1 MIFAKDWSCLQTST
15 VFNQASRTPVIP
27 PASEDFIC
35 LTLLFNIFFEPHQD
49 HVSPL
54 SRPASLGFLA
64 GQTGTPHPQSDH
76 PKAKMF
82 KVLKDILE
90 EKGEG
95 SSVTTRAKLGG
106 RVRSA
111 AAKEAVAK
119 QLQKGVE
126 KLEGSSLVDLKTGE
140 IKTKKK
146 KTQKEKS
153 PEELALKEAKTYT
166 KKLLGFNGHP

>member
-1 MIFAKDWSCLQTST
+1 MY
-15 VFNQASRTPVIP
+15 
-27 PASEDFIC
+27 
-35 LTLLFNIFFEPHQD
+35 FFEPHQD

-82 KVLKDILE
+82 KVWKDILE

-95 SSVTTRAKLGG
+95 SSVTTRAKVGG

-126 KLEGSSLVDLKTGE
+126 KLEGTSLVDLKTGE

-153 PEELALKEAKTYT
+153 PEEIALKDAKTYT

>member
-1 MIFAKDWSCLQTST
+1 
-15 VFNQASRTPVIP
+15 
-27 PASEDFIC
+27 
-35 LTLLFNIFFEPHQD
+35 
-49 HVSPL
+49 
-54 SRPASLGFLA
+54 
-64 GQTGTPHPQSDH
+64 
-76 PKAKMF
+76 MF

-95 SSVTTRAKLGG
+95 SSVTTRAKVGG

-126 KLEGSSLVDLKTGE
+126 KLEGTSLVDLKTGE

-146 KTQKEKS
+146 KLRRKNPQ
-153 PEELALKEAKTYT
+153 
-166 KKLLGFNGHP
+166 KKLR

>member
-1 MIFAKDWSCLQTST
+1 
-15 VFNQASRTPVIP
+15 
-27 PASEDFIC
+27 
-35 LTLLFNIFFEPHQD
+35 
-49 HVSPL
+49 
-54 SRPASLGFLA
+54 
-64 GQTGTPHPQSDH
+64 
-76 PKAKMF
+76 MF

-106 RVRSA
+106 RGRSA